1 MRNEVADVLV
11 IGAGPAG
18 SALALQLAQAG
29 FTVTMVDRREF
40 PRHKPCGEFLSPQC
54 VPYLQQLGLGGM
66 LDELGAHHVEG
77 MQLSGYGASTGGRFR
92 QLPDR
97 AAIGRHGF
105 GIRREVFDHRLV
117 QAAIAAGVEFLPR
130 HDFVELTRTDAV
142 VDGARFRDAQGQP
155 VARRARQVVGADGV
169 HSRVAKALG
178 VQRRLDWL
186 DQFALVAHF
195 EGVAPG
201 PVADVQLLPGGFF
214 AATTVD
220 QGLYSLNLVLPRRA
234 LRERTAADWDQFVQQ
249 HAAGSPAIAARL
261 QGARRLQPW
270 RGIGPFG
277 FRTTTATVPG
287 CALVGDAAGYVDPM
301 TGEGIYFALFGARAL
316 GDAITAA
323 LHEPGT
329 APAAMAR
336 YRRARAR
343 ELGPRLQASK
353 LLQRAIRHPWLVR
366 TFLRSLQRWP
376 RWTDLLVTLTG
387 DTIHPRELV
396 KPSFW
401 RAWREAS

>member
-1 MRNEVADVLV
+1 MPHEAVDVLV

-29 FTVTMVDRREF
+29 FTVAMVDRREF
-40 PRHKPCGEFLSPQC
+40 PRPKPCGEFLSPQC
-54 VPYLQQLGLGGM
+54 VPYLDQLGLGGL
-66 LDELGAHHVEG
+66 LDELGAHRVAG
-77 MQLSGYGASTGGRFR
+77 MRLSGYGTSTGGRFR

-97 AAIGRHGF
+97 ADIGRHGF

-117 QAAIAAGVEFLPR
+117 LAACAAGVEFLPR
-130 HDFVELTRTDAV
+130 HEFVELTRTADV
-142 VDGARFRDAQGQP
+142 VDGAVFRTADGQR
-155 VARRARQVVGADGV
+155 VTRRARQVVGADGV
-169 HSRVAKALG
+169 HSRVARALG
-178 VQRRLDWL
+178 VQRRLHWL

-195 EGVAPG
+195 EGVAPRDT
-201 PVADVQLLPGGFF
+201 ADVQLLPGGFF

-220 QGLYSLNLVLPRRA
+220 QGLYSLNLVLPRRL
-234 LRERTAADWDQFVQQ
+234 LRERTATDWDQFVQQ
-249 HAAGSPAIAARL
+249 HAALSPTIQARL
-261 QGARRLQPW
+261 QGAHRLQPW
-270 RGIGPFG
+270 RGTGPFG

-323 LHEPGT
+323 MHAPSS

-343 ELGPRLQASK
+343 EFGPRLLASK

-366 TFLRSLQRWP
+366 TFLRRLQGRP

-387 DTIHPRELV
+387 DTIHPREFV
-396 KPSFW
+396 RPSFW